1 MATFDLEPL
10 TVGLAE
16 ADVAMVPWVPIDVPS
31 SAYIEYRD
39 QKPIGQLWPRG
50 GLPEGAGPGPQVT

>member
-1 MATFDLEPL
+1 MAAFDFEP
-10 TVGLAE
+10 VLAE
-16 ADVAMVPWVPIDVPS
+16 GAEGEVVVAPWTPIEVPS
-31 SAYIEYRD
+31 TAYIEYRD